1 MARSSRIIP
10 ASEAIGDLPS
20 VPMRV
25 RSLDGQV
32 IETGANVWRMRTCSD
47 GGDVLTINWER
58 LRAMRRGCAFSAR
71 AEHLAP
77 ALSRRP
83 PVQKKV
89 VNHSQR
95 LLNIPL
101 LRGLALEQS
110 WCAVV

>member
-1 MARSSRIIP
+1 MPRSSRIIP
-10 ASEAIGDLPS
+10 AAEAIGDLPS

-71 AEHLAP
+71 AEHL
-77 ALSRRP
+77 
-83 PVQKKV
+83 V
-89 VNHSQR
+89 R
-95 LLNIPL
+95 L
-101 LRGLALEQS
+101 
-110 WCAVV
+110 